1 MVASRSV
8 KTVLHAPFQ
17 TTERVE
23 LSSRTL
29 KQCLFKE
36 ISRPLSVWCYS
47 VEKFSVAK
55 SLLRVPVW
63 HYINLFVERNFLRRR
78 LSRSSL
84 SWSRS
89 MQSHINYLHNF
100 FADLSWAQFQ
110 TTLLPCSPMMWGRQN
125 KRKLKWR
132 VLILRRC
139 ERWFILHILV
149 SICIPLADYLNVLF
163 AAEVSHS
170 PQFFINASGENI
182 NLQTQTNCLTFF
194 SLHRLNI
201 ATIFYL
207 E

>member
-1 MVASRSV
+1 ME
-8 KTVLHAPFQ
+8 H
-17 TTERVE
+17 VE

-63 HYINLFVERNFLRRR
+63 HWAQSTSSQSCMKQPGENSCAEINLFVERNFLRRR

-149 SICIPLADYLNVLF
+149 SILLSTCGLF
-163 AAEVSHS
+163 KCAVRSRS
-170 PQFFINASGENI
+170 V
-182 NLQTQTNCLTFF
+182 TFPSAF
-194 SLHRLNI
+194 CQC
-201 ATIFYL
+201 
-207 E
+207 